1 MRSSQPTSPRATLA
15 VETAR
20 TLPRLARLGQ
30 INDHTRISLGRLMS
44 EQARDLPGG
53 EALLFDGRVHTY
65 EAVDRRI
72 NNVVRGLIEVGVR
85 QGAHVGVLMET
96 RPSALVAIAAL
107 SRLGAVAVLM
117 PPDADLV
124 AAARLGAVS
133 EIIADPSNLEAARRA
148 RHAGAGAR
156 RR

>member
-1 MRSSQPTSPRATLA
+1 PPPPLPLA
-15 VETAR
+15 
-20 TLPRLARLGQ
+20 P
-30 INDHTRISLGRLMS
+30 IMS
-44 EQARDLPGG
+44 EQARDVPEG
-53 EALLFDGRVHTY
+53 ECLLFDGRVHTF

-117 PPDADLV
+117 PPDADLATV
-124 AAARLGAVS
+124 VRLGSVS
-133 EIIADPSNLEAARRA
+133 DIIADPSNLEAARGRA
-148 RHAGAGAR
+148 LGGPVR
-156 RR
+156 